1 MQRRPWIVLTALALL
16 VTASAARA
24 QTSATPAGAPLPV
37 ATDLKTV
44 PVGSWSQYRV
54 SDGTQTNVNVRIALV
69 SRSGQEAQ
77 VETQVTGGPMGP
89 TGKTTMRMTVP
100 TDTKAGASPRGHV
113 IQVGDNDPMELPEQ
127 MAAAS
132 QPFTKPD
139 PKKKVGSETVTVP
152 AGTFKVDHY
161 RDKAVDGRG
170 TVDFWIAASV
180 LPFGMVKM
188 VSAGNATGGTVTME
202 LTAKGSDAKPTVTKT
217 PKPFDPQT
225 MMRQMQPFAGGAAG
239 APPAPAS
246 PAAGAK
252 AGSPSPAPS
261 SVPSSVPSSAGAPA
275 APKGQDKTPAGSA
288 PAKK

>member
-1 MQRRPWIVLTALALL
+1 MLRRPWIAFTALALL
-16 VTASAARA
+16 VASSAARA
-24 QTSATPAGAPLPV
+24 QTSATPTGAPLPV

-54 SDGTQTNVNVRIALV
+54 SDGGQTNVNVRIALV
-69 SRSGQEAQ
+69 ARAGQEAQ

-100 TDTKAGASPRGHV
+100 TDTKAGASPHGHV
-113 IQVGDNDPMELPEQ
+113 IQVGDNDPMELPAQ

-170 TVDFWIAASV
+170 AVDFWIAANV

-202 LTAKGSDAKPTVTKT
+202 LTAKGADAKPTVTKP
-217 PKPFDPQT
+217 PKPFDPQA
-225 MMRQMQPFAGGAAG
+225 MMRQMQPLAGGTAG
-239 APPAPAS
+239 APPAAAPPASAKTGS
-246 PAAGAK
+246 PAAANPSAGGAPTTPKVQEK
-252 AGSPSPAPS
+252 AP
-261 SVPSSVPSSAGAPA
+261 PSSAPA
-275 APKGQDKTPAGSA
+275 NN
-288 PAKK
+288 KK